1 VVLADGNTERLD
13 QEDSV
18 EKEREREQAD
28 KPGNMQ
34 GTSGKDLGMNEK

>member
-18 EKEREREQAD
+18 EKERERESKQ
-28 KPGNMQ
+28 
-34 GTSGKDLGMNEK
+34 TSRAICKERLEKTWE